1 MGAVEII
8 IAWGIIMSAIVFGVL
23 YFLGILR
30 VHPTI
35 EINGENTASNTITLV
50 VHASLKV
57 LEKLK

>member
-1 MGAVEII
+1 
-8 IAWGIIMSAIVFGVL
+8 MSAIVFGVL
-23 YFLGILR
+23 YFLGVLR

-35 EINGENTASNTITLV
+35 EINGENAASKTITLV